1 MAITHKIITE
11 ALKQHTEHFF
21 CVSIKDGQIFHDV
34 SVEGFEN
41 KVAMIDEI
49 EKLLEKLKS

>member
-1 MAITHKIITE
+1 MSTTHKPVTE

-41 KVAMIDEI
+41 KVAMIEEI
-49 EKLLEKLKS
+49 EKLLERLKS